1 MSARGARPRVKRS
14 VVRRVLWSYAFVV
27 AAFAVVAGWSALALR
42 SAAREAS
49 LMRAGYYPLALAV
62 RDLVAKQDTYNS
74 QLNHITAAR
83 NPADLRVWFDFALR
97 IGRPKLFGEVRTA
110 IGRAFLAS
118 GDPDT
123 RRVGSELLA
132 EVGAIE
138 RLFKDDG
145 ERLSR
150 LFSALER
157 GDSALAERLR
167 DEAVT
172 RGSQGSTRLGRLE
185 LRVEREVDLLLDQAR
200 FRERFALKLLILLST
215 IGLLVGLL
223 MALYTRRVLLPLG
236 LVTERAKAVASGD
249 LEPRKP
255 IVSGD
260 EIGALSATFEGMVE
274 AIARANEQLVA
285 TERLATVGKMAAHV
299 THEIRNPLSS
309 IALNLELLEEELRP
323 DADEARALVRAISG
337 EVERLSSLSQQ
348 YLAFARQRSSTVAL
362 EELGDV
368 VRGACDFSRRELEK
382 AAIQLELDI
391 DGQLGSMP
399 VDEGQIKQAL
409 FNLLRNAREAM
420 PDGGTISV
428 RVRRTTAGAEVVI
441 EDEGAGI
448 EPEHRARLFEPFF
461 TTKSHGSGLGLAI
474 TRQVVAAHGGTIEI
488 EARSPR
494 GTRVILRLPRRDRFP
509 TTLPSRTAPD
519 STVRP
524 ATARTSEPGAPP
536 RLHGE
541 PLDD

>member
-1 MSARGARPRVKRS
+1 SDLLRGSRAPLPRCLPARSRSRLLRRSAAAREPREHPPGRGVHLSARARAVLRRRRAPARDAPQDGGGDRSPSRGRARDAGRRHDRERVRGFGETLPCRRRGRDRHVEHRSSARAAMSARGARPRVKRS

-249 LEPRKP
+249 LEP
-255 IVSGD
+255 
-260 EIGALSATFEGMVE
+260 
-274 AIARANEQLVA
+274 
-285 TERLATVGKMAAHV
+285 
-299 THEIRNPLSS
+299 
-309 IALNLELLEEELRP
+309 
-323 DADEARALVRAISG
+323 
-337 EVERLSSLSQQ
+337 
-348 YLAFARQRSSTVAL
+348 
-362 EELGDV
+362 
-368 VRGACDFSRRELEK
+368 
-382 AAIQLELDI
+382 
-391 DGQLGSMP
+391 
-399 VDEGQIKQAL
+399 
-409 FNLLRNAREAM
+409 
-420 PDGGTISV
+420 
-428 RVRRTTAGAEVVI
+428 
-441 EDEGAGI
+441 
-448 EPEHRARLFEPFF
+448 
-461 TTKSHGSGLGLAI
+461 
-474 TRQVVAAHGGTIEI
+474 
-488 EARSPR
+488 
-494 GTRVILRLPRRDRFP
+494 
-509 TTLPSRTAPD
+509 
-519 STVRP
+519 
-524 ATARTSEPGAPP
+524 
-536 RLHGE
+536 
-541 PLDD
+541 